1 MRLWEAGSKFSNPSR
16 DYCLVTCLCPGW
28 LPGYLWHLS
37 LNLPSCFLFHCPYLL
52 LSFDTDFSTLCTNLT
67 ISLLSFGNNEAF
79 WDKQSL
85 TNLKRPQCF
94 QKRGERGWDYFVQRA
109 GKKIVNP
116 KVNQP
121 WTFIEGLMLKLK
133 LHTLPTWNEEPT
145 HWKNTLMPAEIER
158 AEREGVDKVV
168 GWHHQ
173 VKGHEFEQ
181 TLGDCEGQGS
191 LACCSPWCRKELTWF
206 IDWTYIYKTKIARA
220 PSMHFRKCLQVS
232 IP

>member
-79 WDKQSL
+79 WDNQSL

-116 KVNQP
+116 KGNQP

-133 LHTLPTWNEEPT
+133 LQYFATWCEQST
-145 HWKNTLMPAEIER
+145 HWKRSLFGENLKAGW
-158 AEREGVDKVV
+158 EGDNR
-168 GWHHQ
+168 GWNGWMDHRLN
-173 VKGHEFEQ
+173 GHEFEKVP
-181 TLGDCEGQGS
+181 GDGEGPRS
-191 LACCSPWCRKELTWF
+191 LACCSPWEWQRETWLSN
-206 IDWTYIYKTKIARA
+206 WTTTKYCIFFL
-220 PSMHFRKCLQVS
+220 S
-232 IP
+232 

>member
-79 WDKQSL
+79 WDMQSL
-85 TNLKRPQCF
+85 TNLKRPQSF
-94 QKRGERGWDYFVQRA
+94 QKTGERGWDYFVQRV

-116 KVNQP
+116 KGNQP

-133 LHTLPTWNEEPT
+133 LQYFATWCKQST
-145 HWKNTLMPAEIER
+145 HWKMSWFWENLKAGG
-158 AEREGVDKVV
+158 EGDNR
-168 GWHHQ
+168 GWNGWMDHQ
-173 VKGHEFEQ
+173 LNGHEFEKAP
-181 TLGDCEGQGS
+181 GDEGPRS
-191 LACCSPWCRKELTWF
+191 LACCSPWG
-206 IDWTYIYKTKIARA
+206 
-220 PSMHFRKCLQVS
+220 
-232 IP
+232 